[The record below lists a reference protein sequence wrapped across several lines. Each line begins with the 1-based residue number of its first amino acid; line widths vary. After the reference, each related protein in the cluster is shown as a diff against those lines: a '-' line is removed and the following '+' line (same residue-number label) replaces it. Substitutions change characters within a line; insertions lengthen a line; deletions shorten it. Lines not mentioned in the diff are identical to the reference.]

1 MLEISDFLNDF
12 SVLVT
17 VVSSLVAIAAVSIC
31 AILTAVITQRGAR
44 KLKKSEMLFREMV
57 TAYYDF
63 LRAVDDFTNSVNQQ
77 TVTAISE
84 TSARAMLF
92 ASPETQELIAKYASA
107 TQAMVAANLMG
118 DKDKALELSKPSGE
132 FKADLLKSMQKDLKK
147 R

>member
-1 MLEISDFLNDF
+1 MKVSDFLNDF

-63 LRAVDDFTNSVNQQ
+63 LRAVDDFTNSVDQQ

-92 ASPETQELIAKYASA
+92 ASPETQELIAKYATT

-118 DKDKALELSKPSGE
+118 DKGKALELSKPSGE
-132 FKADLLKSMQKDLKK
+132 IKADLLKSMQKDLKK

>member
-1 MLEISDFLNDF
+1 MEVSDFLNDF

-84 TSARAMLF
+84 TSA
-92 ASPETQELIAKYASA
+92 
-107 TQAMVAANLMG
+107 
-118 DKDKALELSKPSGE
+118 
-132 FKADLLKSMQKDLKK
+132 
-147 R
+147 